1 MTDAVTASALGR
13 VINRPV
19 ARRRRAAEP
28 CELCGDPL
36 PAEHAH
42 LLEER
47 KDLVLCAC
55 RACALL
61 FEPGEAGPGEAGP
74 GRFRLVPHR
83 RVRLTGPP
91 PSELGVPV
99 GLAFFVR
106 RSDGTVVAHY
116 PSPMGATRWEVDPAA
131 WERLTSRYEELR
143 SMRTAVE
150 GFLVAIVRG
159 LDERWLLPIDDCH
172 RLVALVRQ
180 EWTGMS
186 GGQLLWDRIAAF
198 FAELDR

>member
-1 MTDAVTASALGR
+1 MTHSVTNGALGR
-13 VINRPV
+13 VVNRPV

-28 CELCGDPL
+28 CELCGEPL
-36 PAEHAH
+36 QGEHAH

-47 KDLVLCAC
+47 KEQVLCAC

-61 FEPGEAGPGEAGP
+61 FERGEGGEGGL
-74 GRFRLVPHR
+74 GRFRLVPNR
-83 RVRLTGPP
+83 RIRLTGPP

-106 RSDGTVVAHY
+106 RADGTVLANY
-116 PSPMGATRWEVDPAA
+116 PSPVGATRWEVDTAA
-131 WERLTSRYEELR
+131 WERLVGRYGELE
-143 SMRTAVE
+143 SMRTSVE
-150 GFLVAIVRG
+150 AFLVAIVRG
-159 LDERWLLPIDDCH
+159 MDERWLVPIDDCH

-186 GGQLLWDRIAAF
+186 GGQRLWDRIAAF
-198 FAELDR
+198 FAELGR

>member
-1 MTDAVTASALGR
+1 MTGPAVGAGALGR
-13 VINRPV
+13 VVRRPV
-19 ARRRRAAEP
+19 GGRRAAEP
-28 CELCGDPL
+28 CELCGEPL
-36 PAEHAH
+36 RDTHAH

-61 FEPGEAGPGEAGP
+61 FEHGTNGP
-74 GRFRLVPHR
+74 GRFLLVPDR
-83 RVRLTGPP
+83 RLRLTGPP

-116 PSPMGATRWEVDPAA
+116 PSPVGATRWDVDTDA
-131 WERLTSRYEELR
+131 WERLAGHYAELA
-143 SMRTAVE
+143 SMRPAVE
-150 GFLVAIVRG
+150 AFLVAVVRG
-159 LDERWLLPIDDCH
+159 LDERWVVPIDDCH

-186 GGQLLWDRIAAF
+186 GGPQLWDRIAAF